1 MVSKGI
7 GIALIVVAGV
17 LAGCGGGLSEREVI
31 EISKAR
37 EQETLIVEGICT
49 TEYTVLSLGAATK
62 VLHDHLAGGPSTL
75 EDVTR
80 LLEWGLGRDY
90 YFEGS
95 TVCGRTDD
103 GKAYLK
109 PIGE

>member
-1 MVSKGI
+1 MVSKGT
-7 GIALIVVAGV
+7 AMVLIVVAGV

-31 EISKAR
+31 EIMEAR
-37 EQETLIVEGICT
+37 EQETLIVEAICSA
-49 TEYTVLSLGAATK
+49 EYAALSLRVATR

-75 EDVTR
+75 EDVAKR
-80 LLEWGLGRDY
+80 FEGGLILDH

-95 TVCGRTDD
+95 TICGRTDD
-103 GKAYLK
+103 GKTYLK